1 MLDLPTLLLQIAV
14 ILFVARL
21 AGWLFRRLHQP
32 RVVGEMVAGLILGP
46 SVLGSI
52 APGMATTLFPVAN
65 LGFLNALSQIG
76 IILFMFLVGL
86 ELDPRLLRKR
96 GYTALVTSTVSIVV
110 PFVLGGLLAIYLYPR
125 LADTSVTL
133 THFALFIATALSI
146 TAFPVLAR
154 ILTEHNLLRTQVGMV
169 AIASAAVGDV
179 TAWCILAGIVLL
191 VRAPAGAVPLW
202 LTLLLVSAYIGG
214 MIFVARPLLR
224 TLERRP
230 REHGGI
236 THETLG
242 IIFLVL
248 LVSAFITERLGLH
261 ALFGAFLA
269 GAMMP
274 RARDFVAG
282 IVEKIEALAVVLLLP
297 LFFAFT
303 GLRTNLGT
311 LANADLWL
319 WCGLIVAV
327 AVMGKCGGATLA
339 AYGSGMSW
347 REAGAVGAL
356 MNARGLIELIVLNIG
371 LDAGI
376 ISPTLFTMMVV
387 MALVTTLMATPMLE
401 WIYPTWV
408 RQRDIARATELGP
421 EAMSVS

>member
-14 ILFVARL
+14 ILMVARL
-21 AGWLFRRLHQP
+21 AGWLFQRLHQP
-32 RVVGEMVAGLILGP
+32 RVVGEMAAGLILGP

-52 APGMATTLFPVAN
+52 SPGMAATLFPVAS

-86 ELDPRLLRKR
+86 ELDSRLLRKR

-110 PFVLGGLLAIYLYPR
+110 PFLFGGLLAVYLYPR
-125 LADTSVTL
+125 LADSSVTL
-133 THFALFIATALSI
+133 THFVLFIATALSI

-169 AIASAAVGDV
+169 AISSAAVGDV

-191 VRAPAGAVPLW
+191 VRAPTDAMPLW
-202 LTLLLVSAYIGG
+202 LTLLLVSAYIGA
-214 MIFVARPLLR
+214 MIFVLRPLLR
-224 TLERRP
+224 TLERPSRAS
-230 REHGGI
+230 GGV
-236 THETLG
+236 THDTLG
-242 IIFLVL
+242 ILFLVL
-248 LVSAFITERLGLH
+248 LVSAFVTERLGVH

-269 GAMMP
+269 GAIMP
-274 RARDFVAG
+274 RAHNFVAA

-327 AVMGKCGGATLA
+327 AVVGKCGGATLA

-387 MALVTTLMATPMLE
+387 MALATTLMATPMLE
-401 WIYPTWV
+401 WIYPTRV

-421 EAMSVS
+421 EAVSVS